1 LMHDPYHTYELM
13 HDLHKRYKINV
24 IYFFLLGEY
33 GENDKNVSV
42 DNRNFQSLIQSLAD
56 YADAGIHPSYGSN
69 IKDGRLQKEVQL
81 LTKILKR
88 EVTKSRQH
96 FLKIRLP
103 DTYRKLISV
112 DIKEDFTMGYAG
124 NIGFRAGIC
133 SSFYF
138 YDLDQEVQTPLLIHP
153 FAVMDATFRYY
164 LKVNPEQVIDLIKPL
179 IEEVKAVNGTF
190 ISLWHNESLSEN
202 HIWKGYRDIYEELLK
217 IAAV

>member
-1 LMHDPYHTYELM
+1 
-13 HDLHKRYKINV
+13 
-24 IYFFLLGEY
+24 
-33 GENDKNVSV
+33 
-42 DNRNFQSLIQSLAD
+42 
-56 YADAGIHPSYGSN
+56 
-69 IKDGRLQKEVQL
+69 
-81 LTKILKR
+81 
-88 EVTKSRQH
+88 
-96 FLKIRLP
+96 
-103 DTYRKLISV
+103 
-112 DIKEDFTMGYAG
+112 MGYAG